1 MIHYNLTIVGN
12 LMILLTLVIRFTLMS
27 FANVG
32 HNSCQLVVPDDLVT
46 VDNFRNVWIKM
57 FIFLTF

>member
-32 HNSCQLVVPDDLVT
+32 HNSC
-46 VDNFRNVWIKM
+46 
-57 FIFLTF
+57 